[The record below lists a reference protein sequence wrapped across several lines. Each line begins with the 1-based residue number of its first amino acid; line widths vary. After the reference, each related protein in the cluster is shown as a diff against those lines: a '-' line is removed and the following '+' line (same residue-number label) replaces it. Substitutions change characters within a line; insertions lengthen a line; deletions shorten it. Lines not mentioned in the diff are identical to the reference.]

1 MKKSKIIYLFNFMLF
16 LVLII
21 YVWNYKYISNY
32 VNETTITGIILEKK
46 EKNKNI
52 SLVIK
57 GKEKVLVNCYDCSF
71 EYKIGDIVAFEG
83 YFKEIKGNTNFN
95 LFNYKKY
102 LLSKK
107 IYKNFIFKKAKYIN
121 TSNNIIYKTYNILE
135 KRISSLKSSEFLMA
149 MILGNTSFFESDA
162 YDTYKINGIVHL
174 FSISGSHVV
183 IITAVILGILN
194 KISKSKKINYFLVSI
209 FLIFYMLLINC
220 ASLTRS
226 VLMFIL
232 CSLNKIFN
240 LKISTINIL
249 YYIFAIN
256 IFINPYVIYNMGFQL
271 SYLISFALI
280 ISNKKISK
288 YKNYLNQTFITSV
301 ISFLASLPL
310 VVNSNF
316 EINLLTP
323 IINLIII
330 PVVSI
335 IYFPLAIL
343 AAIFPMF
350 DNVLYFLLTGFDKF
364 NLVLNAFAVN
374 LNIPKMNIIWIFV
387 YYLIFF
393 MFIYKSKY
401 LTLIII
407 FIFVLSN
414 KAYFANEPY
423 LTMID
428 VGQGDSILITY
439 PHNKKNIL
447 IDAGGNKTSGKNII
461 VPYLKSIG
469 VTRIDAMIITHGD
482 SDHTSGAVDVIEEL
496 DVKNIYLNSY
506 ANSLEEQE
514 IISKFEKIT
523 FVKGIFELDEHIMI
537 YNYYVSN
544 ENDDSLITYFKDFKV
559 LLTGDAS
566 KEIEEKLNISNINIL
581 KVGHHGS
588 KTSSSPEFLEKI
600 KPKFALI
607 SVGLNNRY
615 NHPNK
620 EVLETLK
627 ESKVLM
633 TSHFGMIKINLKN
646 FKYKTCL

>member
-1 MKKSKIIYLFNFMLF
+1 
-16 LVLII
+16 
-21 YVWNYKYISNY
+21 
-32 VNETTITGIILEKK
+32 
-46 EKNKNI
+46 
-52 SLVIK
+52 
-57 GKEKVLVNCYDCSF
+57 
-71 EYKIGDIVAFEG
+71 
-83 YFKEIKGNTNFN
+83 
-95 LFNYKKY
+95 
-102 LLSKK
+102 
-107 IYKNFIFKKAKYIN
+107 
-121 TSNNIIYKTYNILE
+121 
-135 KRISSLKSSEFLMA
+135 
-149 MILGNTSFFESDA
+149 
-162 YDTYKINGIVHL
+162 
-174 FSISGSHVV
+174 
-183 IITAVILGILN
+183 
-194 KISKSKKINYFLVSI
+194 
-209 FLIFYMLLINC
+209 
-220 ASLTRS
+220 
-226 VLMFIL
+226 
-232 CSLNKIFN
+232 
-240 LKISTINIL
+240 
-249 YYIFAIN
+249 
-256 IFINPYVIYNMGFQL
+256 
-271 SYLISFALI
+271 
-280 ISNKKISK
+280 
-288 YKNYLNQTFITSV
+288 
-301 ISFLASLPL
+301 
-310 VVNSNF
+310 
-316 EINLLTP
+316 
-323 IINLIII
+323 
-330 PVVSI
+330 
-335 IYFPLAIL
+335 
-343 AAIFPMF
+343 
-350 DNVLYFLLTGFDKF
+350 
-364 NLVLNAFAVN
+364 
-374 LNIPKMNIIWIFV
+374 
-387 YYLIFF
+387 
-393 MFIYKSKY
+393 MFIYKSKC
-401 LTLIII
+401 LILIII